1 MSTIFQIL
9 SLAWSFQAG
18 AIPGL
23 NIAAPS
29 ENNYFSDTA
38 LPLYWEA
45 GIEFRIPVFSWTK
58 ADHNGVFLGGSMTNI
73 FTKDP
78 ASNYQFAPL
87 QDIYSVSAGVRWDE
101 LTVGYEHNCTHS
113 VENDVGSKIISQ
125 ELFGSYDKVYV
136 KLEGV
141 I

>member
-1 MSTIFQIL
+1 MSSIFQIL

-29 ENNYFSDTA
+29 ENNYFSSTA
-38 LPLYWEA
+38 LPFYWEGGA
-45 GIEFRIPVFSWTK
+45 ELRIPVFSWTK
-58 ADHNGVFLGGSMTNI
+58 TDHNGLYFGGAMTNI

-78 ASNYQFAPL
+78 QSNYEFSPL
-87 QDIYSVSAGVRWDE
+87 QDIYTVDAGIRWDE
-101 LTVGYEHNCTHS
+101 LTIGYEHNCTHS
-113 VENDVGSKIISQ
+113 VENDIGSQVVSE
-125 ELFGSYDKVYV
+125 ELFGSYDKFFV
-136 KLEGV
+136 KLEGL